1 MASVVK
7 YRKSKYWVAAFRDA
21 SGKQHR
27 RTTRETS
34 RKRALAV
41 AEQFERVAK
50 RQASAARV
58 RKTFSEFYQ
67 EHYGEALPRATVRT
81 YAAQWLAS
89 RKTETSAP
97 SHALYGVAL
106 DKFLAFLGLQA
117 DEGLDEVTRSQVA
130 AFRDAQL
137 AVSASATANSQL
149 KVVKMLFRAARRDGF
164 ILDDP
169 AESIKP
175 AKLVA
180 TFERRPFTIDELRS
194 VLDLAD
200 DEWRSLIKFG
210 LYTGQRLGDL
220 ATLTWSQVDLQRD
233 EIRLTTRK
241 TNKAL
246 LVPIAPPLREHLL
259 SLTGDD
265 PRAAVHPRA
274 AAAVSACHGRVS
286 MLSQAFGELL
296 VAAGL
301 REPFRVLG
309 GKGVGRSG
317 RRVGCALSFHSL
329 RHTAVSLLKDA
340 GVPDAVVQALVGHES
355 KAMSQHYTHVG
366 KEALAKA
373 ASSLPQI

>member
-1 MASVVK
+1 MASVIR
-7 YRKSKYWVAAFRDA
+7 YQKSRYWVAAFRDA

-58 RKTFSEFYQ
+58 RKTFSEFYR
-67 EHYGEALPRATVRT
+67 EHYGEALPRATVRSFS
-81 YAAQWLAS
+81 AQWLAS
-89 RKTETSAP
+89 RKAETSAF
-97 SHALYGVAL
+97 SHRIYENALG
-106 DKFLAFLGLQA
+106 KFLAFLGSQA
-117 DEGLDEVTRSQVA
+117 DEGLDEITRSQVA

-137 AVSASATANSQL
+137 AVSASATASIQL

-164 ILDDP
+164 VLDDP
-169 AESIKP
+169 AESVKP

-180 TFERRPFTIDELRS
+180 TFERRPFTIDELRA
-194 VLDLAD
+194 VLSIAD

-220 ATLTWSQVDLQRD
+220 ATLTWSQVDLARD
-233 EIRLTTRK
+233 EIRLTARK

-259 SLTGDD
+259 SLASGDD

-274 AAAVSACHGRVS
+274 MAAVAACHGRVS
-286 MLSQAFGELL
+286 TLSQAFGELL
-296 VAAGL
+296 VTAGL
-301 REPFRVLG
+301 REPFRDR
-309 GKGVGRSG
+309 GVGRSG
-317 RRVGCALSFHSL
+317 RRVGIPLSFHSL
-329 RHTAVSLLKDA
+329 RHTAVSLMKDA
-340 GVPDAVVQALVGHES
+340 GVPDAVVMALVGHDS

-373 ASSLPQI
+373 AGSLPEI